1 MSRVRRFGSLVSFD
15 GKWFI
20 ATCNLFTWA
29 SSSCVSQQLFCLLAL
44 LEFTHS
50 FLVNSARVVRITNDF
65 ALGAK
70 FDLLISFE
78 FQAKVTNST
87 RTGYL
92 NVLEAIIWECLFEVG
107 CPMWEDSRSIYI
119 GVTAASPFKCFITR
133 FRTTLLVHMRSEQ
146 R

>member
-1 MSRVRRFGSLVSFD
+1 MTLPF
-15 GKWFI
+15 
-20 ATCNLFTWA
+20 
-29 SSSCVSQQLFCLLAL
+29 
-44 LEFTHS
+44 
-50 FLVNSARVVRITNDF
+50 
-65 ALGAK
+65 GAK

-87 RTGYL
+87 RADFL

-133 FRTTLLVHMRSEQ
+133 FRATLLVHMRSEQ
-146 R
+146 RWRLNLKCYMPRRLP